1 MNEAHSY
8 NRITALIH
16 IALVTLM
23 MGVHFLMAKERVILG
38 KGGHLTKASRR
49 WLGRRGRAECFSA
62 ITMYVPL
69 ECIKHRF
76 RATIYPCPEPA
87 VERRE
92 MLDGVKMRLEDLA
105 TVSEAF
111 GSMI

>member
-1 MNEAHSY
+1 M
-8 NRITALIH
+8 RR
-16 IALVTLM
+16 
-23 MGVHFLMAKERVILG
+23 VHFLMAKERVILG
-38 KGGHLTKASRR
+38 KGGHLTKASRW
-49 WLGRRGRAECFSA
+49 WLTERFSA

-111 GSMI
+111 GSRI

>member
-1 MNEAHSY
+1 
-8 NRITALIH
+8 
-16 IALVTLM
+16 
-23 MGVHFLMAKERVILG
+23 
-38 KGGHLTKASRR
+38 
-49 WLGRRGRAECFSA
+49 
-62 ITMYVPL
+62 MYVPL

-111 GSMI
+111 GSRI